1 MGWLNLLIIRAS
13 IMKSASVWGLDED
26 GIAFTATG
34 CSWFRLYL
42 YTPWKTSPKAP
53 WPSGL
58 RYKIKQLIYRRKK
71 KELIIYIY
79 IFFKKLSLNPEIE
92 YHCGYWW
99 SLNLYL
105 PYQSYTFAWDLRQ
118 VFKTIKISSEL
129 VVRIEFGHYSVGNSL
144 QRR

>member
-1 MGWLNLLIIRAS
+1 MIKFAHYQSFHHEISLCLRPGRRWDCLHSDRLFLIPSISIHTLKNFAKSSLTKRSTIQNKTINLS
-13 IMKSASVWGLDED
+13 
-26 GIAFTATG
+26 
-34 CSWFRLYL
+34 
-42 YTPWKTSPKAP
+42 
-53 WPSGL
+53 
-58 RYKIKQLIYRRKK
+58 K
-71 KELIIYIY
+71 KEERTDYIYIY